1 MELSLLNRKM
11 LAGCGLECGDLPAWD
26 ALGGQKYR
34 FAVDFGLADLPDEP
48 GLIILRGPRQYG
60 KSTWLEFQ
68 ISRSYE
74 THGAGSCFYLNGD
87 DIADEGELFEQCAQ
101 IVSLFGSG
109 PVKRLFIDEISA
121 VHNWQ
126 GAIKRLWDRGLSRDV
141 LIVTTGSHAHDLLK
155 GSELL
160 PGRKGKLA
168 RSTFLFTPISYRS
181 FCDAAFSSETQ
192 PPIADRIATYLLSGG
207 SPLACNSLLEHGT
220 IEPFIIQLVRD
231 WIFGVIGGAG
241 RDRGTALHIINELHL
256 RGGSAVSLTK
266 VSQEAGVAN
275 NTVALGY
282 IELLESALFL
292 HRSYPFDLGRGKQ
305 IARKESKF
313 PFINLLGAV
322 TFSPQRLRS
331 VGDWHRLPESRQG
344 VWIEWLVAQELW
356 RRAMVRGDRFDQ
368 TIPFISSSDREIDFF
383 VNDIAYEVKRG
394 SATVDEFVWFHRAY
408 PKKHLVVISSSRF
421 ETRWCTG
428 VTLEDFLLGG
438 GE

>member
-1 MELSLLNRKM
+1 MELSVLNQKM
-11 LAGCGLECGDLPAWD
+11 LAGRSLEFGDLPSCD
-26 ALGGQKYR
+26 ALASQRYR
-34 FAVDFGLADLPDEP
+34 FAVEFGLTDLPDEP
-48 GLIILRGPRQYG
+48 GLIILRGARQYG
-60 KSTWLEFQ
+60 KSTWLESQ
-68 ISRSYE
+68 IARSYE
-74 THGAGSCFYLNGD
+74 AHGAGSCFYLNGD
-87 DIADEGELFEQCAQ
+87 DIADERDLFEQSAQ
-101 IVSLFGSG
+101 LVSLFGNG

-126 GAIKRLWDRGLSRDV
+126 GAIKRLWDRGLLRDV
-141 LIVTTGSHAHDLLK
+141 LIVTTGSHAQDLLK

-181 FCDAAFSSETQ
+181 FCDAAFHAETQ
-192 PPIADRIATYLLSGG
+192 PTLPDRIATYILSGG
-207 SPLACNSLLEHGT
+207 SPLAGNSLLERGT
-220 IEPFIIQLVRD
+220 LEPFIIELVRD
-231 WIFGVIGGAG
+231 WIFGVIGSSG
-241 RDRGTALHIINELHL
+241 RDRGTALHIINELHV

-266 VSQEAGVAN
+266 VAQEAGVAN

-292 HRSYPFDLGRGKQ
+292 HRSYPFDLGKRKQ

-331 VGDWHRLPESRQG
+331 VADWHRLSEARQG

-368 TIPFISSSDREIDFF
+368 PIPFIASGDREIDFF
-383 VNDIAYEVKRG
+383 VNDVAYEVKRG
-394 SATVDEFVWFHRAY
+394 SATADEFVWFHRAY
-408 PKKHLVVISSSRF
+408 PKKHLVVVSSSRF
-421 ETRWCTG
+421 ATRWCTG
-428 VTLEDFLLGG
+428 VTLEEFLLGG
-438 GE
+438 G